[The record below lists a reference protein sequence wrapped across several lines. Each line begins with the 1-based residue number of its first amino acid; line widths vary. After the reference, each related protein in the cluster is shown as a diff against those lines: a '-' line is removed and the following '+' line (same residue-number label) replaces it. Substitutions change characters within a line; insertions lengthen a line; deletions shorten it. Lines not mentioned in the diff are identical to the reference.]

1 MNPIED
7 MSKIRLVICVFLSLA
22 FSKDVKANPMF
33 WGPARNPY
41 YQSRYQNVEE
51 EIKPVRCFG
60 LDISSPIYGYS
71 KYGSSAH
78 NYGFHCSKQ
87 KDIITTDSDF
97 EFTSY
102 CLKNHVGGS
111 KQKDFSNHNDV
122 RLFDFNS
129 KIGVSYNF
137 LKKNERHDA
146 AFVGFGI
153 GLDVWTFNGDK
164 TLNYTGLWFN
174 INTGGRITIFKNFY
188 FGVTLNYNFGGMAYG
203 DVKTKAFPITAKE
216 FKEIMHK
223 LESFCKQYND
233 GDIDSGRARSEVEKL
248 GKDLDNKFYSIVLNF
263 YLGVNIPYDKE

>member
-1 MNPIED
+1 MD
-7 MSKIRLVICVFLSLA
+7 SRLKIRLGICAFLSLA
-22 FSKDVKANPMF
+22 FSKNVKANPMF

-71 KYGSSAH
+71 KYGGTMH

-102 CLKNHVGGS
+102 CLKNPVGGS

-153 GLDVWTFNGDK
+153 GLDVYTLNGDK
-164 TLNYTGLWFN
+164 TFNYTGLWFN

-216 FKEIMHK
+216 LKDLVHK